1 MSEKFTI
8 ARSLRQHVANNALYE
23 IVRAGWSRTASIKH
37 ELRTH
42 GEQRST
48 LFERG
53 SVCSSRLTSTLP
65 HSPVSL
71 SHCLSVSLC
80 AVWMK
85 AGWRVYSATLESAD
99 LVQTL
104 PTPYYVCRACSMFT
118 DQSASMPPHYLAVIP
133 MRVQRRVFNV
143 SPSYRMNRRRDN
155 ASGETARPSNVRRST
170 KSAAAEYPACAISH
184 RMPGHGAR
192 PPRPDG
198 RVPMLLSHVM
208 STVCLPHV

>member
-8 ARSLRQHVANNALYE
+8 VRSLRQHVANNARYE
-23 IVRAGWSRTASIKH
+23 IVRAGWSRTASTKH

-42 GEQRST
+42 DEQRST

-53 SVCSSRLTSTLP
+53 SVCSIRLTSTLP
-65 HSPVSL
+65 HSLVSL

-80 AVWMK
+80 AVWME
-85 AGWRVYSATLESAD
+85 AGKRVYSATLESAG

-104 PTPYYVCRACSMFT
+104 PTPHYACHACSMSA
-118 DQSASMPPHYLAVIP
+118 DQSASTSPYYLAVTP
-133 MRVQRRVFNV
+133 TTAQRRVLNV
-143 SPSYRMNRRRDN
+143 SPSCRVNQRRDN
-155 ASGETARPSNVRRST
+155 ASGETARPSSVRRST
-170 KSAAAEYPACAISH
+170 KSAAAKCPACAISH